1 MRIIDVGEAI
11 QTRLV
16 DIPVGPTVVTLTDTL
31 ENLIKDAKYKF
42 AENHLVRVKLT
53 DDSYQL
59 NPNDRLS
66 SRFENLIELSY
77 ANMKTGSEFGGSTSE
92 LTRLSPDEI
101 VDQYI
106 EAVHGEVVT
115 PELEKFVMQSVQVV
129 LTGGKK

>member
-1 MRIIDVGEAI
+1 
-11 QTRLV
+11 
-16 DIPVGPTVVTLTDTL
+16 
-31 ENLIKDAKYKF
+31 
-42 AENHLVRVKLT
+42 
-53 DDSYQL
+53 
-59 NPNDRLS
+59 
-66 SRFENLIELSY
+66 
-77 ANMKTGSEFGGSTSE
+77 MKTGSEFGGSTSE